1 MTVPRRSTKL
11 LLAILAM
18 LSAASAAL
26 AADYPTKPV
35 QIINQAAPGSGTDVL
50 GRIVAEQLSQRLGQ
64 QVVILSRPGA
74 GGLIAAQAAAAAE
87 PDGYTLY
94 MPSSSAL
101 MVLPQTHPHLP
112 FDFHRDFV
120 SIGMIGTQPLLIA
133 VSPKLGVSTLPELI
147 ALAKKEPGK
156 ILYAGNTPGTLPA
169 LTGDMLKQ
177 RAGIDL
183 TFVPYPGFAAG
194 LTDLKGGRISV
205 IIESLSALAPA
216 VQDGSVKLLAT
227 ASDQRLA
234 KFPDVP
240 TVAKTLPGFV
250 ATGWLALLAR
260 TGTPDSAV
268 QTLSAALRA
277 ALADPGLKEKFA
289 QLATL
294 PTPMSPA
301 EMQVFIAREEKNWIP
316 VVQKA
321 GLAVE

>member
-1 MTVPRRSTKL
+1 MIAPRRSTM
-11 LLAILAM
+11 ILAAM
-18 LSAASAAL
+18 LAAAPHAS

-50 GRIVAEQLSQRLGQ
+50 GRIVAEQLAQRLGQ
-64 QVVILSRPGA
+64 QVVIVSRPGA

-101 MVLPQTHPHLP
+101 MVLPQTHKHLP

-120 SIGMIGTQPLLIA
+120 SIGMIGTQPLLVA

-169 LTGDMLKQ
+169 LTGEMLKQ
-177 RAGIDL
+177 RAGIDM

-205 IIESLSALAPA
+205 IFESLSALAPA
-216 VQDGSVKLLAT
+216 VQDGSVKLLAV
-227 ASDQRLA
+227 ASEQRLPQ
-234 KFPDVP
+234 FPDAP
-240 TVAKTLPGFV
+240 TVAETLPGFV
-250 ATGWLALLAR
+250 ATGWLAFLAR
-260 TGTPDSAV
+260 ARTPDSIV
-268 QTLSAALRA
+268 QSLSTALRA
-277 ALADPGLKEKFA
+277 SLGDPELKKKFA
-289 QLATL
+289 DLATL
-294 PTPMSPA
+294 PAPMSPA
-301 EMQVFIAREEKNWIP
+301 EMQSFIAQEEKNWIP

-321 GLAVE
+321 GLTVE

>member
-1 MTVPRRSTKL
+1 MMAPRRSATI
-11 LLAILAM
+11 ILTILSVMPVVPPAM
-18 LSAASAAL
+18 

-50 GRIVAEQLSQRLGQ
+50 GRIAAEQLTMRLGQ
-64 QVVILSRPGA
+64 QVLTVNRPGA

-133 VSPKLGVSTLPELI
+133 VSPRLGVSSLPELI
-147 ALAKKEPGK
+147 ALAKQQPGK

-177 RAGIDL
+177 RAGIDM

-205 IIESLSALAPA
+205 IFESLSALASA
-216 VQDGSVKLLAT
+216 VQDGSVRLLAV
-227 ASDQRLA
+227 ASDQRLPQ
-234 KFPDVP
+234 FPDVP
-240 TVAKTLPGFV
+240 TVAETLPGFQ

-260 TGTPDSAV
+260 TGTADSIV
-268 QTLSAALRA
+268 QTLSTALRVS
-277 ALADPGLKEKFA
+277 LADPGLQKKFTD
-289 QLATL
+289 LATL
-294 PTPMSPA
+294 ATPMSPA
-301 EMQVFIAREEKNWIP
+301 EMQVFIQREEKNWIP
-316 VVQKA
+316 VIQKA
-321 GLAVE
+321 GLATE